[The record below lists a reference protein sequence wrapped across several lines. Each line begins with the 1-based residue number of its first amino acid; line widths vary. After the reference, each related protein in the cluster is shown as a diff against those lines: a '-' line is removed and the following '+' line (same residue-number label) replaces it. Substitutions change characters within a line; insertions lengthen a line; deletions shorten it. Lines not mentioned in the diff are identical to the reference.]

1 MMGAYDGRFP
11 ACPRT
16 WPKPAVPSQ
25 PIHAKQVAVC
35 IAGVART
42 IGLTAYNTYKLII
55 EPIEPQ
61 TDVFMAMDLRRGAGT
76 MEHYVARD
84 RYKIKKR
91 FKEDVE
97 QVFGKW
103 TEAEARKWIEPLRP
117 VLNEHSFA
125 DSDNETMTLSS
136 CLKQVLAH
144 EGHRGFHYKWLMRV
158 RPDTLLK
165 MRMPG
170 YELWPTWLEDHKV
183 KQLFTSELLGH
194 KSGLGLKGWRCN
206 KGGIWALLT
215 RSAAHGYFEPW
226 ASPSDTRQRC
236 LTSGFMGV
244 MDECRLGCGLH
255 LDRVHVAGCTKEET
269 LGEILRGHYPDA
281 ARLRNMSEAEARVL
295 VDVRAANAPVF
306 EFQCVEHC
314 HSNASYSYVRNVTFG
329 QKPWAVLPRYPYG
342 LPMCG
347 RS

>member
-194 KSGLGLKGWRCN
+194 KFGLGLKGWRCN

-269 LGEILRGHYPDA
+269 LGEILRGHYPEA
-281 ARLRNMSEAEARVL
+281 LRLRNMSEAEARVL